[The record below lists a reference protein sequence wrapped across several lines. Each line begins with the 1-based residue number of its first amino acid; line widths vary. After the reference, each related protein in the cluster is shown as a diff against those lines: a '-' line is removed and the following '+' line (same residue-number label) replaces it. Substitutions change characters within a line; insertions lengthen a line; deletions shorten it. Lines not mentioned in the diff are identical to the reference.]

1 MIDGFQLNF
10 DFEFEYLDIDDAL
23 EVIRMKLF
31 DNCPLLIFNQP
42 DWAVQMENAV
52 ESYNFAADEEEEDP
66 RNVNIQESEGSRDV
80 QGPTLGLPEITE
92 KVKIKKIN
100 IGTEAYPK
108 FASIRDYWDDET
120 VGHIADLLQEYQ
132 DLSLRSSQK

>member
-1 MIDGFQLNF
+1 MIKLSD
-10 DFEFEYLDIDDAL
+10 DF
-23 EVIRMKLF
+23 
-31 DNCPLLIFNQP
+31 PLSIFNQP
-42 DWAVQMENAV
+42 DQVAQMENAM
-52 ESYNFAADEEEEDP
+52 ECYNFLADEEEEDP

-100 IGTEAYPK
+100 IGIEEDPK
-108 FASIRDYWDDET
+108 FASIGDYWADET

-132 DLSLRSSQK
+132 DLFPTKFVEMK